1 LSEEAKINVIT
12 FTCLNVAGLDLQD
25 GGHISHGL
33 MTQKKRLSAASIFFE
48 TLPYHVDTQTGLI
61 DYQELETSA
70 KNFKP
75 DVIIAG
81 LYKLCEE
88 IAGFLLFL
96 TNRHFS
102 RCYLVSTDIGL

>member
-1 LSEEAKINVIT
+1 MTMYPYNNNHANYYSIYV
-12 FTCLNVAGLDLQD
+12 GLDLPD

-48 TLPYHVDTQTGLI
+48 TLPYHVDMKTGLI
-61 DYQELETSA
+61 DYDELEKSA

-81 LYKLCEE
+81 LYK
-88 IAGFLLFL
+88 
-96 TNRHFS
+96 
-102 RCYLVSTDIGL
+102 

>member
-1 LSEEAKINVIT
+1 M
-12 FTCLNVAGLDLQD
+12 DLQD

-48 TLPYHVDTQTGLI
+48 TLPYHVDMQTGLI
-61 DYQELETSA
+61 DYNELETSA

-81 LYKLCEE
+81 L
-88 IAGFLLFL
+88 
-96 TNRHFS
+96 
-102 RCYLVSTDIGL
+102 